1 MSMKSGGSHATVDII
16 CHMTERWKALG
27 FLEAFQKDMKERG
40 GRNRTLVRP
49 SALPLSEYYDV
60 YIGQQAK
67 QYLHNYEREQP
78 WFCWVSFGGPHE
90 LWEAQFADDPKT

>member
-1 MSMKSGGSHATVDII
+1 
-16 CHMTERWKALG
+16 MTERWKALG

-90 LWEAQFADDPKT
+90 PWEAQFADDPKT